1 MEDRLVTFYK
11 HTVFWPERNFMN
23 TDKYKSVTVPL
34 NTWKDLKKLADK
46 DLRSISNQIV
56 WLVNKHKEKKNL
68 RLSTRPLRGVG
79 LFSLWR
85 I

>member
-1 MEDRLVTFYK
+1 
-11 HTVFWPERNFMN
+11 MN

-56 WLVNKHKEKKNL
+56 WLVNKHKEKKN
-68 RLSTRPLRGVG
+68 G
-79 LFSLWR
+79 
-85 I
+85 

>member
-46 DLRSISNQIV
+46 DLRSISNQVV
-56 WLVNKHKEKKNL
+56 WLVNKHKEKKN
-68 RLSTRPLRGVG
+68 G
-79 LFSLWR
+79 
-85 I
+85 

>member
-56 WLVNKHKEKKNL
+56 WLVNKHKEKKH
-68 RLSTRPLRGVG
+68 G
-79 LFSLWR
+79 
-85 I
+85 

>member
-1 MEDRLVTFYK
+1 MEDRLITFYK
-11 HTVFWPERNFMN
+11 HTVFWPERKIMN

-56 WLVNKHKEKKNL
+56 WLVNKHKEKKN
-68 RLSTRPLRGVG
+68 G
-79 LFSLWR
+79 
-85 I
+85 

>member
-1 MEDRLVTFYK
+1 MEDRLITFYK

-56 WLVNKHKEKKNL
+56 WLVNKHKEKKN
-68 RLSTRPLRGVG
+68 G
-79 LFSLWR
+79 
-85 I
+85 